1 MTPEATNTKILNTR
15 SRWRVLR
22 NPWLIGSISLVIVVA
37 AVFGYLEDRILSREA
52 AVRLKLIKCGI
63 SPGYRP
69 GWLRRILP
77 RHYSYSSTFFGD
89 RIVSLGFTVF
99 PRIHSKPLDD
109 LLPELQQLESLHELA
124 VDLPVCER
132 FGFSDA
138 NIDDEVPILR
148 QLPSIRQ
155 VRLSSIRRGEAKR
168 VFDSLQRL
176 RFERLILLGCEVQD
190 DEFDQIAKLPDLRVL
205 EWIPGITNHSQPG
218 LERFQKL
225 RPDVTVR
232 HWKSFE
238 EGRKA
243 IGN

>member
-1 MTPEATNTKILNTR
+1 MTPEATNTKSLNQP
-15 SRWRVLR
+15 SKWRVLR
-22 NPWLIGSISLVIVVA
+22 SPWLIGLFSLVVVVA
-37 AVFGYLEDRILSREA
+37 AVFGYLEYRILSREA

-99 PRIHSKPLDD
+99 PRIHPKPLDG
-109 LLPELQQLESLHELA
+109 LLSELQQLESLHELTVA
-124 VDLPVCER
+124 LPVCER
-132 FGFSDA
+132 LGFSDA

-155 VRLSSIRRGEAKR
+155 VRLSSILGGEAKR

-176 RFERLILLGCEVQD
+176 RFERLILLGCEVED

-205 EWIPGITNHSQPG
+205 EWIPGIPNHSQPR

-232 HWKSFE
+232 YGKFFE
-238 EGRKA
+238 EGQSA
-243 IGN
+243 IAY